1 MDFFGEGGRVR
12 LPFSL
17 SSIFYS
23 WLFSL
28 LVFVIYFDE
37 TDSKQPQIHI
47 KIHTSL
53 WILKISRK
61 KSKELKVSRLLP
73 NVRDFQEEID
83 TLG

>member
-1 MDFFGEGGRVR
+1 LGGGVGAH

-37 TDSKQPQIHI
+37 TDSKQPKIPM

-61 KSKELKVSRLLP
+61 NSKEPRVSRLLP

-83 TLG
+83 TLGNGF